1 MKIRNIT
8 GGILQDTKTGW
19 TLKPGEVLE
28 LEDRPEF
35 VERAQQLAKHKLIE
49 ILEGAPQEPTVTVRE
64 VEATDTVKEAEATE
78 QNGQDQQKER
88 RQKKK

>member
-35 VERAQQLAKHKLIE
+35 VERAHQLAKHKLVE
-49 ILEGAPQEPTVTVRE
+49 ILEDAPQEPTVTVRE
-64 VEATDTVKEAEATE
+64 VEAPE
-78 QNGQDQQKER
+78 QVEQDGQDQPEQKER
-88 RQKKK
+88 RQRKK